1 MRDEVGKFIKELRVK
16 NNYTQEE
23 LARKL
28 FVSRQTISN
37 IENGKCSISY
47 ELAEGIGKL
56 FNIDAMDIILA
67 GKSKDISKEE
77 VSNIIISFGKRLNNK
92 FKKIVCFFS
101 VIIVILLLLLS
112 IVYLNLNYNTIK
124 FYNLYGI
131 SETYKVNNGL
141 MVLSK
146 EKMILKLEVDKSF
159 DNNSNHKIN
168 KLSLIRKDNDKLE
181 EIYSIDDDKI
191 YLVDNYGYDE
201 YFNYSNIVN
210 SKEKLSIKIYYDDDK
225 EEEIELNFNKI
236 YENKKIIFFKK
247 KNILK

>member
-92 FKKIVCFFS
+92 FKKIVCFLS
-101 VIIVILLLLLS
+101 VIIVILLLFLS

>member
-1 MRDEVGKFIKELRVK
+1 MRDEVGKFIKELRLK
-16 NNYTQEE
+16 NNYTQEQ

-47 ELAEGIGKL
+47 ELAESIGKL
-56 FNIDAMDIILA
+56 FNIDEMEIFLA
-67 GKSKDISKEE
+67 GKSKDIPKEE

-131 SETYKVNNGL
+131 SETYKVYNGL
-141 MVLSK
+141 LVLSK

-159 DNNSNHKIN
+159 DNNNNNKIN
-168 KLSLIRKDNDKLE
+168 KLSLIREDNDKLE

-210 SKEKLSIKIYYDDDK
+210 SKEKISIMIYYDDDK

-236 YENKKIIFFKK
+236 YENKNIIFFKK

>member
-1 MRDEVGKFIKELRVK
+1 MRDEVGNFIKELRVK

-37 IENGKCSISY
+37 IENGKCRVNY
-47 ELAEGIGKL
+47 ELAESIGKL
-56 FNIDAMDIILA
+56 FNIDAMDILLG
-67 GKSKDISKEE
+67 GKSKNIPKEE

-101 VIIVILLLLLS
+101 VIIIVLLLLLS

-131 SETYKVNNGL
+131 SETYKVYNGL
-141 MVLSK
+141 LVLSK
-146 EKMILKLEVDKSF
+146 EKMILKLELDKSF
-159 DNNSNHKIN
+159 DNKSNHKIN
-168 KLSLIRKDNDKLE
+168 KVRLISSNNDGVK
-181 EIYSIDDDKI
+181 EIYKTDGEKV
-191 YLVDNYGYDE
+191 YLVDNYGYNE

-210 SKEKLSIKIYYDDDK
+210 YKDKLSIIVNYDDDK

-247 KNILK
+247 GNILK